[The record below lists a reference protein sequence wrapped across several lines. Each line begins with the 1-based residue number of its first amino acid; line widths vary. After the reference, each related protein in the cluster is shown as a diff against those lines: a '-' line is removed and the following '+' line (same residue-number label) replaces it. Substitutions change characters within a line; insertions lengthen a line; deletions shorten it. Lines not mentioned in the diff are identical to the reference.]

1 MHYDLCIIGAGVG
14 GGALAQALAPTGKRI
29 LLLNRLGSLPREA
42 DNWSPQAMFTQDR
55 YKSGEWWTNGATGE
69 RFRPAMYHWL
79 GGNTKVYGS
88 ALLRMRPQ
96 DFEELETLEGT
107 SPAWPISYA
116 DLAPYYDRAEAVY
129 HVHGDRGADPF
140 EPPAGPF
147 PHPPLAHDA
156 RIGEVALGLQS
167 QGVRAFELPMG
178 VKMSI
183 ENPGTGP
190 FVLRETFEAMG
201 RAAFDGFPDLLHL
214 KCDAETASVVPAAA
228 YDNVTLQTGVEVT
241 RLVTD
246 ASGACVTHVEAM
258 VDGQPVTFHADAFA
272 LCAGAVHSAALLLRS
287 ASDTHPDGLAN
298 ASGVVGRHFM
308 RHVTSKFYTVATQR
322 ANPTRFQKTLAVN
335 DFYFGLPGDDEW
347 ASVPLGHIHL
357 MGKHAGWQILQD
369 LGSDAMTIEEA
380 DEIAAH
386 SVDWWVQSEDLPLDD
401 NRITLD
407 DDGGIVLT
415 YRETN
420 RAAQEKLMD
429 VLEEKLRTIGFD
441 RFLRVPMPISVVN
454 HQCGTCRDGDGPW
467 DQRRQRRRPGARPGE
482 PVPRRRQ
489 RLPHVRRHQP
499 HADHRRQ
506 RLPRRRPTGGA
517 VEGGRRIER
526 LRVGPL
532 KGCLSR
538 SRRPLRGPLSLGR
551 GTG

>member
-1 MHYDLCIIGAGVG
+1 MGNGRRFSASPCPLLPFPISQFPIPLQYDFCIIGAGVG
-14 GGALAQALAPTGKRI
+14 GGALAQALAPTGARI

-42 DNWSPQAMFTQDR
+42 ENWSPQALFTQDR
-55 YKSGEWWTNGATGE
+55 YKSGETWTDAATGE

-96 DFEELETLEGT
+96 DFDELETLEGT

-129 HVHGDRGADPF
+129 HVHGQRGADPF

-156 RIGEVALGLQS
+156 RIAEVAAGLQA

-178 VKMSI
+178 VKLSH
-183 ENPGTGP
+183 ESPGTGA

-214 KCDAETASVVPAAA
+214 KCDAEVASVEPAAA

-246 ASGACVTHVEAM
+246 PGGRRVTHCEAV
-258 VDGQPVTFHADAFA
+258 VDGAPVTFHADTFA

-287 ASDTHPDGLAN
+287 ASDAHPDGLAN
-298 ASGVVGRHFM
+298 GSGVVGRHFM
-308 RHVTSKFYTVATQR
+308 RHVTSKFYTVATQTP
-322 ANPTRFQKTLAVN
+322 NPTRFQKTLAVN
-335 DFYFGLPGDDEW
+335 DFYFGLPGDEEW
-347 ASVPLGHIHL
+347 ERVPLGHVHL
-357 MGKHAGWQILQD
+357 MGKHAGWQILAD
-369 LGSDAMTIEEA
+369 LGPDVMSPDEA
-380 DEIAAH
+380 DRIAAH
-386 SVDWWVQSEDLPLDD
+386 SVDWWVQSEDLPLDT
-401 NRITLD
+401 NRVTLD
-407 DDGGIVLT
+407 ADGGIVLH

-429 VLEEKLRTIGFD
+429 VLEATLREIGFD
-441 RFLRVPMPISVVN
+441 RFLRVPMPLSVVN
-454 HQCGTCRDGDGPW
+454 HQCGTCRMGTDPADSVVGVDGRAHELDNLYLADASVFPTSGATNPTLTIAANAFRVADGLAA
-467 DQRRQRRRPGARPGE
+467 RFGAAAG
-482 PVPRRRQ
+482 
-489 RLPHVRRHQP
+489 
-499 HADHRRQ
+499 
-506 RLPRRRPTGGA
+506 
-517 VEGGRRIER
+517 
-526 LRVGPL
+526 
-532 KGCLSR
+532 
-538 SRRPLRGPLSLGR
+538 
-551 GTG
+551 